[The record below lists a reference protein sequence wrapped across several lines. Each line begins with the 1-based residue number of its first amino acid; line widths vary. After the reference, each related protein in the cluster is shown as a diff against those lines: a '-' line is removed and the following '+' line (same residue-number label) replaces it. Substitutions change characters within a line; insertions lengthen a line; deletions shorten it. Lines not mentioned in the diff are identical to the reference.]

1 MISKIRQ
8 KISKT
13 RQKRPVYKAYG
24 PNRLADNFTNTTLC
38 ERKHAASKR
47 KTDAVG
53 HRSEHPGKSGS
64 CRMRNNPFRIFL
76 GGGGLTKHV
85 RAQGGPLCREREEI
99 VRAPRGKLRPE
110 AGDRPTQKSSGA
122 LSSLRRRRAGRNMMR
137 CVLTVV
143 CGAVCRS
150 GRHSERK
157 PARGTQEAIG
167 CDEHPWKN
175 KLEPLFLSPPP
186 LDFLLFLESLH
197 IGQIQQRVDNS

>member
-1 MISKIRQ
+1 
-8 KISKT
+8 
-13 RQKRPVYKAYG
+13 
-24 PNRLADNFTNTTLC
+24 
-38 ERKHAASKR
+38 
-47 KTDAVG
+47 
-53 HRSEHPGKSGS
+53 
-64 CRMRNNPFRIFL
+64 
-76 GGGGLTKHV
+76 
-85 RAQGGPLCREREEI
+85 
-99 VRAPRGKLRPE
+99 
-110 AGDRPTQKSSGA
+110 
-122 LSSLRRRRAGRNMMR
+122 MMR